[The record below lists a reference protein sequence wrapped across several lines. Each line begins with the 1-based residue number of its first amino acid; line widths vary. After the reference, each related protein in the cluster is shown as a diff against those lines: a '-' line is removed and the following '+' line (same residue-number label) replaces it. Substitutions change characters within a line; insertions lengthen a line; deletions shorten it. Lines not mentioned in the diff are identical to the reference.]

1 MCVKQ
6 NESGSLNNITEL
18 RLLISVSR
26 KIARPIT
33 ICALTE
39 DANAHVTSFD
49 LVKC

>member
-6 NESGSLNNITEL
+6 NESGSLNNTTEL

-26 KIARPIT
+26 KIAGPIT
-33 ICALTE
+33 ICAHTE